1 MNQQHVLLQF
11 VLKSWPFP
19 RGAGW
24 LVKRFFDNLPFREM
38 VATVQTTDGF
48 QMRVLPNEHVG
59 RYLYLTGE
67 FDRSVF
73 EVLHAYALPGDVL
86 LDIGANVGYMSA
98 CFLQNVPGSRVVAI
112 DPQPEIVD
120 LLRSNLEPFGGRAQV
135 APVALSDRNGESAFA
150 IDPLNRGASRL
161 VAGVAGSVTVE
172 TWTPERLVEAYGI
185 ERIDIIKMDVE
196 GHEETVF
203 KAMDATIAHFKP
215 RLILFED
222 HTDKAAPTGT
232 IGARLKVLGYKVMG
246 LRKKL
251 THLEFPEIRGKADCR
266 YQDYI
271 AVLED

>member
-1 MNQQHVLLQF
+1 MNRQHVFLQLM
-11 VLKSWPFP
+11 LKSWPFP
-19 RGAGW
+19 RGASW
-24 LVKRFFDNLPFREM
+24 LVKRFFDNLRFRET

-48 QMRVLPNEHVG
+48 PMRVLPNEHVG

-67 FDRSVF
+67 FDRSIF
-73 EVLHAYALPGDVL
+73 EVLQAHALPGDVL

-120 LLRSNLEPFGGRAQV
+120 LLRANLEPFGGRAQI
-135 APVALSDRNGESAFA
+135 APVALSDRNGESAFS

-161 VAGVAGSVTVE
+161 VAPGSGSVTVE
-172 TWTPERLVEAYGI
+172 TWTPERLIEAYGI
-185 ERIDIIKMDVE
+185 DRINIIKMDVE

-203 KAMDATIAHFKP
+203 KAMDATIARFRP

-222 HTDKAAPTGT
+222 KTDKAAPAGT
-232 IGARLKVLGYKVMG
+232 IGARLKVLGYRVLG

-251 THLEFPEIRGKADCR
+251 THLEFPEIREKADCR
-266 YQDYI
+266 YQDYVAI
-271 AVLED
+271 LDD